1 MDQAAG
7 PGENES
13 AGQGS
18 ARATLLHIA
27 VLSGL
32 GLFVELLLIRWLD
45 AQIRP
50 LAYVKNLVLIAAFLG
65 LGIGYARAGRSRTL
79 HPMAVL
85 LLALALSAGTLF
97 VALPDKAVIGP
108 AGPES
113 NLGVTAGA
121 AGASLAPFYALVAAV
136 FMLVVLAMLPL
147 GRIAGAFMS
156 GVPALRAYTANVAGA
171 LGGILLFVGLAA
183 FSVPPWMG
191 ALLACGVALLYLRTA
206 SIAQMSSALFAGLA
220 VAGMIGADHRSGVPT
235 VWSPYNKIEVQR
247 LQPWVGASPEVSPA
261 WELRVQ
267 NLYYQHILDLRPETL
282 NAVAMAYP
290 LAGRAASAYDFPYL
304 FKKPRRVLVA
314 GAGTGNDVAAAL
326 RRGAEEVVAVEIDP
340 RIVDIGRR
348 LHPEHPYD
356 DPRVQVVVDDARAY
370 LKRPGPPF
378 DLIVFG
384 LLDAHS
390 SLFSS
395 LSSTIRLD
403 NYVYT
408 VEAMRESLA
417 RLAPDGVLFLSVYV
431 EQPWIASRLEA
442 ILREAWGRPPLTAP
456 AYYNGRLF
464 FAGPG
469 APQADAAQ
477 DLIVGLPPGESDAE
491 PAGPVARD
499 DWPFLY
505 LRHRAVPPT
514 VVSASIAMLLAGALI
529 VALAFRGGAARLDRH
544 LFFLGAG
551 FLLIETRTIAQLGL
565 LFGAT
570 WRVSAIAIAGIL
582 ALILLAN
589 VVVERRGAPP
599 RLTLYAVLGLILVL
613 NYMVRPG
620 VALGSGLP
628 GRMVMTLFLLAPLFV
643 AGLLFAAAV
652 RERGD
657 LAPALAS
664 NLVGAVLG
672 GLLEN
677 LSLVTGI
684 AALSLLALALYA
696 ASFRR

>member
-1 MDQAAG
+1 MRQAAG
-7 PGENES
+7 PGEDES
-13 AGQGS
+13 ASGRS
-18 ARATLLHIA
+18 ARADLLHLA
-27 VLSGL
+27 ALSGL

-50 LAYVKNLVLIAAFLG
+50 LAYVKNLALIASFLG
-65 LGIGYARAGRSRTL
+65 LGIGYARAGRARTL
-79 HPMAVL
+79 HPTAVL
-85 LLALALSAGTLF
+85 FLVLALSAGTLF
-97 VALPDKAVIGP
+97 VTLPDNAITGP

-113 NLGVTAGA
+113 NLGGA
-121 AGASLAPFYALVAAV
+121 AGATGAGLAPFYLLIAAV
-136 FMLVVLAMLPL
+136 FTLVVLTMLPL

-156 GVPALRAYTANVAGA
+156 GVPALRAYTVNVAGA

-183 FSVPPWMG
+183 LSVPPWAG
-191 ALLACGVALLYLRTA
+191 ALLACGVALLYLRPA
-206 SIAQMSSALFAGLA
+206 SIAQLTSALFAGLA
-220 VAGMIGADHRSGVPT
+220 VAGMLWVDHRGDVST

-247 LQPWVGASPEVSPA
+247 LKPWVGADPEVSPA

-267 NLYYQHILDLRPETL
+267 NLYYQHILDLGPDRL

-442 ILREAWGRPPLTAP
+442 MLREAWGRPPLTAP
-456 AYYNGRLF
+456 AYYDGRLF

-469 APQADAAQ
+469 APKADAPL
-477 DLIVGLPPGESDAE
+477 DLIVGLPPGESDAH
-491 PAGPVARD
+491 PAGPMATD

-529 VALAFRGGAARLDRH
+529 VALAFRGAVRIDRH

-565 LFGAT
+565 VFGAT

-589 VVVERRGAPP
+589 VVVERRGVPP
-599 RLTLYAVLGLILVL
+599 RLSLYAVLGLILVL
-613 NYMVRPG
+613 NFLVRPG
-620 VALGSGLP
+620 AALGSALP
-628 GRMVMTLFLLAPLFV
+628 GRMVMTAFLLAPLFV

-677 LSLVTGI
+677 LSMLTGI